1 MSLKK
6 GFIVLLMAVLLIG
19 TIYPTTGYALSDQS
33 DEIVTM
39 EDDIENVDVLTE
51 DPALTDEEN
60 LDVRD
65 PDAHEEPE
73 GVDEDNNEF
82 EDVEGIYEEP
92 EDVNEIIEEPEGAS
106 EVTDDTYEADVFAP
120 QAMALAAEDILIM
133 NPGDSYTFTNN
144 GSAARS
150 LSTNASTS
158 RSSAYDYVVYR
169 PDGSIMGEN
178 MNSINNL
185 SVGSG
190 YTAVITSTGQN
201 PFTMTVRSEFSYSVS
216 ANPAMLRVT
225 LSNGESYRY
234 FNNGTQSRVLSA
246 DTSTAQDRRIDYASY
261 KEDGSL
267 VTSNF
272 QTTGKPSLAAGNE
285 MIITGAGSQPVSVGF
300 PYEVYSGEWTDEPA
314 YTRVTLS
321 QGESYQF
328 TNISAKSDALQ
339 SDGST
344 RDKHDYVVY
353 LPDGTESSTGTN
365 TSTKPT
371 VAAGRTAIVTLVTAT
386 PVTYGVPYRTFDV
399 QKAGGDAITRITV
412 YPGESVIFRNN
423 GSLANPIKNNAS
435 SSNGAVFDYVLYT
448 AEDIVH
454 SDGFNKT
461 TNPTIRSQGYAVVTV
476 AGQVPIEFSYTDDF
490 SVEESMEPAY
500 HRVTLNQGESVTFW
514 NNSTDREYLDSDASV
529 SQGRLFDYVT
539 YYPDGTERSTRKATA
554 VSPVVFY
561 GNKAVVT
568 GVSAKPVTI
577 GAIYTIFDVEDR
589 PNEALSKITVSP
601 GQSVKFHN
609 GGSLSNP
616 IRSNAKKIGA
626 MFDIVV
632 YKADGRAHSDKFNSN
647 VSLATIPSGG
657 EAIVTVGGSTPVLFE
672 YTDDFS
678 VVDSQ
683 EPAYLRVTLNKGES
697 YAYTN
702 ISSDS
707 KRLRNDASSSA
718 GRVYDYTIY
727 NVDETVSSS
736 RSATAIEPLVL
747 GGKKVVVTNVSDQ
760 PITYGGIYRV
770 FRGQDDQV
778 PSPETEITINQG
790 QSAVFTNPSA
800 QPAQVNRVG
809 VTDSIVDFVVYEA
822 NNKYQY
828 LVVGSSLDT
837 WEIPAGGTLVVT
849 VISSEPV
856 TIQYTVPV
864 TASPSQEPA
873 LIKRSLEPNTTMLFS
888 NSSTYS
894 SVLFTSHVEAL
905 AYDYVIR
912 DQNQVVVREGKNAVG
927 SQHIPGK
934 SNIQVHNQ
942 SSQSLKFV
950 APYRHFTVKEPEV
963 EFLTLYEGLETALP
977 DKQQGN
983 VYYRFNPYGT
993 GKYRI
998 AIKESKDFSV
1008 EPWLELYTDKELSS
1022 RLAASVEQE
1031 QVYGEQYTVL
1041 EWELEGGQNYYLKLG
1056 EKDGKPV
1063 QGEIKAA
1070 EMIMRSD
1077 NSYEYGYGNQ
1087 LLKVVLFTGDQI
1099 VFEYDR
1105 NGNLTKRT
1113 KKIFPF
1119 N

>member
-1 MSLKK
+1 MSLRK
-6 GFIVLLMAVLLIG
+6 GFIVFLMALLLIG
-19 TIYPTTGYALSDQS
+19 TMYPTSGYALSDQS
-33 DEIVTM
+33 DTIITTESSAG
-39 EDDIENVDVLTE
+39 NVDVSME
-51 DPALTDEEN
+51 ESALTDDEY
-60 LDVRD
+60 LDGID
-65 PDAHEEPE
+65 PDVHEEPE
-73 GVDEDNNEF
+73 GVDEDV
-82 EDVEGIYEEP
+82 EDI
-92 EDVNEIIEEPEGAS
+92 EDAPT
-106 EVTDDTYEADVFAP
+106 VTEDTYEEDMFSTQP
-120 QAMALAAEDILIM
+120 MALAGEEVIIM
-133 NPGDSYTFTNN
+133 YPGDSYSFTNN
-144 GSAARS
+144 GTRARS
-150 LSTNASTS
+150 LSTDAATS
-158 RSSAYDYVVYR
+158 RNSSYDYAVYKA
-169 PDGSIMGEN
+169 DGSISSDN
-178 MNSINNL
+178 MNSTSSL
-185 SVGSG
+185 SVGAG
-190 YTAVITSTGQN
+190 YTTVVTSSGIN
-201 PFTMTVRSEFSYSVS
+201 AFTVTIPAEFAYSVS
-216 ANPAMLRVT
+216 ANPALHRAT
-225 LSNGESYRY
+225 LSKGESYR
-234 FNNGTQSRVLSA
+234 FVNEGTQTRAVSA
-246 DTSTAQDRRIDYASY
+246 DTSTAQDRKYDYATY

-267 VTSNF
+267 ASSNF
-272 QTTGKPSLAAGNE
+272 ESTGKPYLGGGNE
-285 MIITGAGSQPVSVGF
+285 IIFTGAGTQPVTIGL
-300 PYEVYSGEWTDEPA
+300 PYEVYTGEWSDEPA

-339 SDGST
+339 SNGST
-344 RDKHDYVVY
+344 KDKHDYVVY
-353 LPDGTESSTGTN
+353 LPDGTEHSTGTN
-365 TSTKPT
+365 TSTKPG
-371 VAAGRTAIVTLVTAT
+371 VASGRTAVVTLVTAT

-412 YPGESVIFRNN
+412 NPGESVIFRNN
-423 GSLANPIKNNAS
+423 GSLANPVKNNAS
-435 SSNGAVFDYVLYT
+435 SSNGAILDYVLYT
-448 AEDIVH
+448 AEDVVH

-461 TNPTIRSQGYAVVTV
+461 TNPMIRSQGYAVVTV

-514 NNSTDREYLDSDASV
+514 NNGSDREYLDSDAST
-529 SQGRLFDYVT
+529 SQGRVFDYVT

-554 VSPVVFY
+554 IEPVVYY

-568 GVSAKPVTI
+568 NVSAQPVTI

-616 IRSNAKKIGA
+616 IRSNAKKIGVL
-626 MFDIVV
+626 FDIVV

-697 YAYTN
+697 YAFTN

-727 NVDETVSSS
+727 NVDGTVSSS
-736 RSATAIEPLVL
+736 RTATAIEAYVL
-747 GGKKVVVTNVSDQ
+747 GGKKVVVTNISDQ

-778 PSPETEITINQG
+778 PSPESEITVKQG
-790 QSAVFTNPSA
+790 QSAVFTNPSSE
-800 QPAQVNRVG
+800 PAQIKRIAG
-809 VTDSIVDFVVYEA
+809 AASIVDYTVYDKSNKALYFVEGKSHA
-822 NNKYQY
+822 
-828 LVVGSSLDT
+828 T
-837 WEIPAGGTLVVT
+837 WDIPAGATLVVT
-849 VISSEPV
+849 VVSSEPV
-856 TIQYTVPV
+856 TIQYNSPV
-864 TASPSQEPA
+864 TASSSQEPA
-873 LIKRSLEPNTTMLFS
+873 LIKRDLAPNNTLLFS
-888 NSSTYS
+888 NTSPYEAILVGSSS
-894 SVLFTSHVEAL
+894 EGG

-912 DQNQVVVREGKNAVG
+912 NQNQVVVKEGKNTTGGQFV
-927 SQHIPGK
+927 PGK
-934 SNIQVHNQ
+934 SDIQVHNV
-942 SSQSLKFV
+942 SSQTLKFV
-950 APYRHFTVKEPEV
+950 GAYRHFTIKEVDV
-963 EFLTLYEGLETALP
+963 EFLTLYEGVETALP
-977 DKQQGN
+977 TVQQGN

-998 AIKESKDFSV
+998 AIKESEDFSI
-1008 EPWLELYTDKELSS
+1008 EPRIELYADKELSTP
-1022 RLAASVEQE
+1022 LVASVEQE

-1041 EWELEGGQNYYLKLG
+1041 EWELQGGQTYYLKLS

-1063 QGEIKAA
+1063 QGAIKAA
-1070 EMIMRSD
+1070 EMNIRND